1 MDIDK
6 IRDTYKD
13 QWVTYVYGCGCSSE
27 ELVSDVLLLEVE
39 PGWGCTQCD
48 KPGIYGSDYVESI
61 AVEDEC
67 NT

>member
-1 MDIDK
+1 MDIDE

-39 PGWGCTQCD
+39 PGWGCTECD
-48 KPGIYGSDYVESI
+48 EPGINGSGYVEDI
-61 AVEDEC
+61 ELTEAC
-67 NT
+67 YP